1 MRLVLKSF
9 VRATAVFLVFFA
21 IMPVTAEE
29 EYSTGLSERDL
40 QKLKDFIGSTETL
53 APEVQKTLEA
63 GRYRVQSGDTLSG
76 IFSRFYKNTNINKEV
91 LQAVFVKTNK
101 AAFRRGNPNWLM
113 AGSILTFPSGA
124 DVIDYVVNDKTDN
137 SSRSENRETW
147 VSYP

>member
-1 MRLVLKSF
+1 MRLVLESF
-9 VRATAVFLVFFA
+9 VRATAVLVFFA
-21 IMPVTAEE
+21 MMPVVADEE
-29 EYSTGLSERDL
+29 FSTGLSERDL

-53 APEVQKTLEA
+53 APEVQMTLEA

-76 IFSRFYKNTNINKEV
+76 IFSRFYKNTNVNKEV

-137 SSRSENRETW
+137 SSRSDNRETW

>member
-1 MRLVLKSF
+1 MRLILESF
-9 VRATAVFLVFFA
+9 VRATAVLVFFA
-21 IMPVTAEE
+21 IMPVTADE

-53 APEVQKTLEA
+53 APEVQMTLEA

-76 IFSRFYKNTNINKEV
+76 IFSRFYKNTNVNKEV

>member
-1 MRLVLKSF
+1 MRLVLESF
-9 VRATAVFLVFFA
+9 VRATAVLVFFT
-21 IMPVTAEE
+21 IMPVVADEE
-29 EYSTGLSERDL
+29 FSTGLSERDL

-53 APEVQKTLEA
+53 APEVQMTLEA

>member
-1 MRLVLKSF
+1 MRLVLESL
-9 VRATAVFLVFFA
+9 VRATAVLVIFA
-21 IMPVTAEE
+21 IMPVVADEE
-29 EYSTGLSERDL
+29 FSSGLSERDL

-53 APEVQKTLEA
+53 APEVQMTLEA

-76 IFSRFYKNTNINKEV
+76 IFSRFYKDTNVNKEV

>member
-1 MRLVLKSF
+1 MRLVLESF
-9 VRATAVFLVFFA
+9 VRATAVLVFFA
-21 IMPVTAEE
+21 IMPVTADE

-53 APEVQKTLEA
+53 APEAQMTLEA

-76 IFSRFYKNTNINKEV
+76 IFSRFYKNTNVNKEV

>member
-9 VRATAVFLVFFA
+9 VRATAVLVFFA

-53 APEVQKTLEA
+53 APEIQMTLEA
-63 GRYRVQSGDTLSG
+63 GRYRVQPGDTLSG
-76 IFSRFYKNTNINKEV
+76 IFSRFYKNTNVNREV

>member
-9 VRATAVFLVFFA
+9 VRATAVLVFFA

-53 APEVQKTLEA
+53 GPEVQMTLEA

>member
-9 VRATAVFLVFFA
+9 VRLTAVLVLSA
-21 IMPVTAEE
+21 IMPVTANE

-40 QKLKDFIGSTETL
+40 QKLKDFIGSTEML
-53 APEVQKTLEA
+53 APEVQMTLEA

-76 IFSRFYKNTNINKEV
+76 IFSRFYKNTNVNKEV

-113 AGSILTFPSGA
+113 AGSVLTFPSGA
-124 DVIDYVVNDKTDN
+124 DVIDYVVNEKTDDG
-137 SSRSENRETW
+137 SRSENRETW

>member
-9 VRATAVFLVFFA
+9 VRLTAVLVLSA
-21 IMPVTAEE
+21 IMPVTANE

-40 QKLKDFIGSTETL
+40 QKLKDFIGSTEML
-53 APEVQKTLEA
+53 APEVQMTLES

-76 IFSRFYKNTNINKEV
+76 IFSRFYKNTNVNKEV

-101 AAFRRGNPNWLM
+101 SAFRRGNPNWLM
-113 AGSILTFPSGA
+113 AGSVLTFPSGA

>member
-1 MRLVLKSF
+1 MRLVLESF
-9 VRATAVFLVFFA
+9 VRATAVLVFFA

-53 APEVQKTLEA
+53 TPEVQMTLES

-76 IFSRFYKNTNINKEV
+76 IFSRFYKNTNVNKEV

-124 DVIDYVVNDKTDN
+124 DVIDYVVNDKNDN

>member
-9 VRATAVFLVFFA
+9 VRATAVFVFFA
-21 IMPVTAEE
+21 IMPVIAEE

-53 APEVQKTLEA
+53 APEVQMTLEA

-76 IFSRFYKNTNINKEV
+76 IFSRFYKNTNVNKEV

-124 DVIDYVVNDKTDN
+124 DVIDYVVNDKTDS
-137 SSRSENRETW
+137 SSRNENRETW

>member
-1 MRLVLKSF
+1 MRLVLESF
-9 VRATAVFLVFFA
+9 VRATAVLVFFA
-21 IMPVTAEE
+21 IMPVIADEG
-29 EYSTGLSERDL
+29 YSTGLSERDL

-53 APEVQKTLEA
+53 VPEVQATLEA

-76 IFSRFYKNTNINKEV
+76 IFNRFYKNTNINKEV

-113 AGSILTFPSGA
+113 AGSVLKFPSGA
-124 DVIDYVVNDKTDN
+124 DVIDYVVNDKTDS
-137 SSRSENRETW
+137 SSRNENRETW

>member
-1 MRLVLKSF
+1 MRLILKSF
-9 VRATAVFLVFFA
+9 VRATVVLVFFA
-21 IMPVTAEE
+21 IMPVTADE

-53 APEVQKTLEA
+53 APEVQTTLEA

-113 AGSILTFPSGA
+113 AGSILTVPSGA

>member
-1 MRLVLKSF
+1 MRLVLESF
-9 VRATAVFLVFFA
+9 VRATAVLVFFT
-21 IMPVTAEE
+21 IMPVVADEE
-29 EYSTGLSERDL
+29 FSTGLSERDL

-53 APEVQKTLEA
+53 APEVQMTLEA

-76 IFSRFYKNTNINKEV
+76 IFSRFYKNTNVNKEV

>member
-1 MRLVLKSF
+1 MKLVLKSF
-9 VRATAVFLVFFA
+9 VQATAVLVFFA
-21 IMPVTAEE
+21 IMPVTADE

-53 APEVQKTLEA
+53 APEVQMTLEA

-76 IFSRFYKNTNINKEV
+76 IFSRFYKNTNVNKEV

-113 AGSILTFPSGA
+113 AGSVLKFPSGA

>member
-1 MRLVLKSF
+1 MRLVFESF
-9 VRATAVFLVFFA
+9 VRATAVLVFFA
-21 IMPVTAEE
+21 IMPVTADE

-40 QKLKDFIGSTETL
+40 QKLKGFIGSTETL
-53 APEVQKTLEA
+53 APEIQMTLEA

-76 IFSRFYKNTNINKEV
+76 IFNRFYKNTNVNKEV

-124 DVIDYVVNDKTDN
+124 DVINYVVNDKTDN

>member
-1 MRLVLKSF
+1 MTLVLESF
-9 VRATAVFLVFFA
+9 VRATAVLVFFA
-21 IMPVTAEE
+21 IMPVIADE

-40 QKLKDFIGSTETL
+40 RKLKDFIGSTEML
-53 APEVQKTLEA
+53 APEVQMTLEA

-76 IFSRFYKNTNINKEV
+76 IFSRFYKNTNVNKEV

>member
-1 MRLVLKSF
+1 MRLVLESF
-9 VRATAVFLVFFA
+9 VRATAVLVFFA
-21 IMPVTAEE
+21 IMPVIADED
-29 EYSTGLSERDL
+29 YSTGLSERDL

-53 APEVQKTLEA
+53 TPEVQMTLES

-76 IFSRFYKNTNINKEV
+76 IFSRFYKNTNVNKEV

-124 DVIDYVVNDKTDN
+124 DVIDYVVNDKNDN

>member
-1 MRLVLKSF
+1 MRIGLESF
-9 VRATAVFLVFFA
+9 VRATAVLVFFA
-21 IMPVTAEE
+21 IMPVTADEG
-29 EYSTGLSERDL
+29 YSTGLSERDL

-53 APEVQKTLEA
+53 TPEVQMTLEA
-63 GRYRVQSGDTLSG
+63 GHYRVQSGDTLSG

>member
-9 VRATAVFLVFFA
+9 VRLTAVLVFFVT
-21 IMPVTAEE
+21 MPVTADE
-29 EYSTGLSERDL
+29 EYATGLSERDL

-53 APEVQKTLEA
+53 APEVQMILEA

-76 IFSRFYKNTNINKEV
+76 IFSRFYKNTNVNKEV

-101 AAFRRGNPNWLM
+101 SAFRRGNPNWLM
-113 AGSILTFPSGA
+113 AGSVLTFPSGA
-124 DVIDYVVNDKTDN
+124 DVIDYVVNDKIDD

>member
-9 VRATAVFLVFFA
+9 VRVTAVLVFFA
-21 IMPVTAEE
+21 IMPVTADE

-53 APEVQKTLEA
+53 APEVQMTLEA

-76 IFSRFYKNTNINKEV
+76 IFSRFYKNTNVNKEV

-113 AGSILTFPSGA
+113 AGSVLTFPSGA
-124 DVIDYVVNDKTDN
+124 DVIDYVVNDKTDEG
-137 SSRSENRETW
+137 SRSENRETW

>member
-1 MRLVLKSF
+1 MRLVLESF
-9 VRATAVFLVFFA
+9 VRATAVLVFFT
-21 IMPVTAEE
+21 IMPVVADEE
-29 EYSTGLSERDL
+29 FSTGLSERDL

-53 APEVQKTLEA
+53 APEVQTTLEA

>member
-1 MRLVLKSF
+1 MRLVLESF
-9 VRATAVFLVFFA
+9 VRATAVLVFFA
-21 IMPVTAEE
+21 IMPVTADE

-53 APEVQKTLEA
+53 APEVQMTLEA

-76 IFSRFYKNTNINKEV
+76 IFSRFYKNTNVNKEV

-137 SSRSENRETW
+137 SSRNENRETW

>member
-1 MRLVLKSF
+1 MRLVLESF
-9 VRATAVFLVFFA
+9 ARATAVLVFFA
-21 IMPVTAEE
+21 IMPVIADE

-40 QKLKDFIGSTETL
+40 QKLKDFIGPTETL
-53 APEVQKTLEA
+53 APEVQMTLEA

-76 IFSRFYKNTNINKEV
+76 IFSRFYKNTNVNKEV

-124 DVIDYVVNDKTDN
+124 DVIDYVVHDKTDQ

>member
-1 MRLVLKSF
+1 MRLVLESF
-9 VRATAVFLVFFA
+9 VRATAVLVFFA
-21 IMPVTAEE
+21 IMPVVADEE
-29 EYSTGLSERDL
+29 FSSGLSERDL

-53 APEVQKTLEA
+53 APEVQMTLEA

-76 IFSRFYKNTNINKEV
+76 IFSRFYKNTNVNKEV

>member
-1 MRLVLKSF
+1 MKLVLKSF
-9 VRATAVFLVFFA
+9 VQATAVWVFFA
-21 IMPVTAEE
+21 IMPVTADE
-29 EYSTGLSERDL
+29 EYSTGLSDRDL

-53 APEVQKTLEA
+53 APEVQMTLEA

-76 IFSRFYKNTNINKEV
+76 IFSRFYKNTNVNKEV

-113 AGSILTFPSGA
+113 AGSVLTFPSGA

>member
-9 VRATAVFLVFFA
+9 VRATAVLVFFA
-21 IMPVTAEE
+21 IMPVTADED
-29 EYSTGLSERDL
+29 YSTGLSERDL

-53 APEVQKTLEA
+53 APEIQMTLEA

-76 IFSRFYKNTNINKEV
+76 IFSRFYKNTNVNREV

-113 AGSILTFPSGA
+113 AGSVLTFPSGA

>member
-9 VRATAVFLVFFA
+9 VRATAVLVFFA
-21 IMPVTAEE
+21 IMPVAADG

-53 APEVQKTLEA
+53 GPEVQMTLEA

-76 IFSRFYKNTNINKEV
+76 IFSRFYRNTNVNKEV

-101 AAFRRGNPNWLM
+101 ADF
-113 AGSILTFPSGA
+113 
-124 DVIDYVVNDKTDN
+124 
-137 SSRSENRETW
+137 
-147 VSYP
+147 

>member
-1 MRLVLKSF
+1 MRLVFKSF
-9 VRATAVFLVFFA
+9 VRLTAVLVFFA
-21 IMPVTAEE
+21 IMPVTADQ

-53 APEVQKTLEA
+53 APEVQMTLEA

-76 IFSRFYKNTNINKEV
+76 IFSRFYKNTNVNKEV

-113 AGSILTFPSGA
+113 AGSVLTFPSGA
-124 DVIDYVVNDKTDN
+124 DVIDYVVNDKTDEG
-137 SSRSENRETW
+137 SRSENRETW

>member
-9 VRATAVFLVFFA
+9 VRVTAVLVFFV
-21 IMPVTAEE
+21 IMPVTADEK
-29 EYSTGLSERDL
+29 YSTGLSERDL

-53 APEVQKTLEA
+53 APEVQMTLEA

-76 IFSRFYKNTNINKEV
+76 IFSRFYKNTNVNKEV

-113 AGSILTFPSGA
+113 AGSVLTFPSGA
-124 DVIDYVVNDKTDN
+124 DVIDYVVNDKNDN

>member
-9 VRATAVFLVFFA
+9 VRLTAVLVLSA
-21 IMPVTAEE
+21 IMPVTANE

-40 QKLKDFIGSTETL
+40 QKLKDFIGSTEML
-53 APEVQKTLEA
+53 APEVQMTLES

-76 IFSRFYKNTNINKEV
+76 IFSRFYKDTNVNKEV

-101 AAFRRGNPNWLM
+101 SAFRRGNPNWLM
-113 AGSILTFPSGA
+113 AGSVLTFPSGA
-124 DVIDYVVNDKTDN
+124 DVIDYVVNDKTDDG
-137 SSRSENRETW
+137 SRSENRETW

>member
-9 VRATAVFLVFFA
+9 VRLTAVLVLSA
-21 IMPVTAEE
+21 IMPVTANE

-40 QKLKDFIGSTETL
+40 QKLKDFVGSTEML
-53 APEVQKTLEA
+53 APEVQMTLES

-76 IFSRFYKNTNINKEV
+76 IFSRFYKNTNVNKEV

>member
-9 VRATAVFLVFFA
+9 VRATAVLVFFA
-21 IMPVTAEE
+21 IMPVTADE

-53 APEVQKTLEA
+53 APEVQMTLEA